1 MGPSISISR
10 PGCEPRSIS
19 IMPLSTFNNPPL
31 AFFDVFPQAANSA
44 TSAKSSGHIEV
55 NSPPGPNLHTGPIFI
70 VLSRSIF
77 LAFNGKSSIGKSSR
91 KGLTKTEQKQPVTEN
106 FLLPVSHRWRL
117 R

>member
-1 MGPSISISR
+1 
-10 PGCEPRSIS
+10 
-19 IMPLSTFNNPPL
+19 MPLSTFNNPPL

-44 TSAKSSGHIEV
+44 TSAKSSGHIEEY
-55 NSPPGPNLHTGPIFI
+55 SPPGPNLHTGPIFI

-91 KGLTKTEQKQPVTEN
+91 KGLTKTEQNSLLQKI
-106 FLLPVSHRWRL
+106 FLFPVSRRWRL